1 MIGNSVIVDA
11 VNQNIRV
18 AVITEAPEAF
28 ADRVNNGHLV
38 KYAKNIQKKL
48 QCPHDIELTHEG
60 DLKISVVFK
69 RPLNLNYI
77 ASVASAISEIANVVI
92 DSVMAAPRMN
102 TAISYIN
109 SANDP
114 DDDTEAENSEEE

>member
-48 QCPHDIELTHEG
+48 QCPHNIELTHKG